1 MEHKKFRSKTHPC
14 IRSHFCSEKSHPL
27 KYFST
32 GNWFSQ
38 SMGQGISHKRRQ
50 WWPIAEVKITHYYL
64 FFWPSQWVSIKWF
77 NTLHRE
83 KKVVIS
89 GIYLSTRAERERP
102 KWGYFGGGW
111 QMISSQDSWGAK
123 WVLRKPWSK
132 TASKICKHKVP
143 VWTSRVYQVLRSQRQ
158 CSRNTNQ

>member
-111 QMISSQDSWGAK
+111 QMISSQDSSTQLRGKMGTAK
-123 WVLRKPWSK
+123 ALEYNGILNLW
-132 TASKICKHKVP
+132 
-143 VWTSRVYQVLRSQRQ
+143 RQ
-158 CSRNTNQ
+158 SSCLNK

>member
-38 SMGQGISHKRRQ
+38 SMRQGISHKRRQ

-111 QMISSQDSWGAK
+111 QMISSQDSSTPLRGKMGVAKALEYNGILNLWGQSSCLNK
-123 WVLRKPWSK
+123 
-132 TASKICKHKVP
+132 
-143 VWTSRVYQVLRSQRQ
+143 
-158 CSRNTNQ
+158 

>member
-77 NTLHRE
+77 NALHGE
-83 KKVVIS
+83 KKVIIS
-89 GIYLSTRAERERP
+89 GIYLSAKVERAVVAD
-102 KWGYFGGGW
+102 KWFPAK
-111 QMISSQDSWGAK
+111 IAAHNWGAK